1 MKDSDWMIN
10 LITYYYSFINDIK
23 RPNIKWENKFEETKG
38 VLRVVTDQ
46 KPMIVRLWVA
56 YNENAR
62 DFSIPAIGQTWK
74 SSVLKES
81 SPGVYSTEIRNP
93 TKGYISYLI
102 EMKYPTGTVSPM
114 TFSTSAFV
122 IPDKFPCG
130 PPQ

>member
-1 MKDSDWMIN
+1 MRNFENFLQQNLPSGVSIILVFLPNPLPPVCVCIN
-10 LITYYYSFINDIK
+10 AVND
-23 RPNIKWENKFEETKG
+23 
-38 VLRVVTDQ
+38 
-46 KPMIVRLWVA
+46 
-56 YNENAR
+56 
-62 DFSIPAIGQTWK
+62 
-74 SSVLKES
+74 
-81 SPGVYSTEIRNP
+81 VYSTEIRNP